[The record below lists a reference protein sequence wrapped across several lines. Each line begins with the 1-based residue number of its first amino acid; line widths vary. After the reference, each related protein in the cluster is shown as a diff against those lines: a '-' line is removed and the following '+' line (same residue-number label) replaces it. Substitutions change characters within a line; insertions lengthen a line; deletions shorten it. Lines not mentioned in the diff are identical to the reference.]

1 MLLRALPVTTKLS
14 HAGFGCVPDAMIS
27 TVCPLCS
34 GWRGEPYPGLSYD
47 GSRRLAVDCWQN
59 ACGHV
64 DMYAAVREEA
74 GVTSCSERA
83 WPHG

>member
-1 MLLRALPVTTKLS
+1 MNQRTVTIPGCYNHCGL
-14 HAGFGCVPDAMIS
+14 HAVRVTLDW
-27 TVCPLCS
+27 VCPLCG

-83 WPHG
+83 